1 MKKSI
6 YYIGIALMCAGS
18 FMPSNAQELSTKQE
32 RMLKAAALNRLDEYR
47 AYHSMGDEEIYYNFL
62 DLFANDS
69 CKVYN
74 DQLGLGGKD
83 QITVKEYADRQRN
96 KLHAPQFFFSNIRIG
111 RIWKDGESWKIE
123 LTYNKSASY
132 VNACGIQFSTKDF
145 YENEFEEK
153 AIMEFPSDMK
163 KCKILSINGSID
175 SKRKLA
181 ENYIVYLSTSERDSQ
196 LVYSPKNGG
205 PKQKLK
211 FNSFGQML
219 FEQGVS
225 VNEFKYSDPD
235 MTLKPVIN
243 EECHTMQM
251 NYKARRWRLR
261 PHYDVT
267 IGDFYKIKTTDD
279 KINSSSSGNEFG
291 IDFGYTIPSKGIV
304 KFSVNLGLGVAT
316 SKINLDS
323 PEFNYSYETNEDV
336 DGDTYL
342 RRYQIGATDQAIS
355 LSHLNIPVYI
365 DADFCFSRFVSMYVQ
380 AGLKNYMKM
389 SAKID
394 SYNSSMY
401 VDGLYRQYGNLVMN
415 EHWGFNGFGMH
426 QVSLNDVSDPDV
438 HAKSFAS
445 DYFGGIGLRLKPLK
459 SVPLALELGI
469 QYQSSLSSILESDAN
484 SLILQNGVSASQAI
498 NSYTKA
504 DGEKYRMLSNGVNS
518 LKRSHMKFNIGL
530 VYKF

>member
-1 MKKSI
+1 
-6 YYIGIALMCAGS
+6 
-18 FMPSNAQELSTKQE
+18 
-32 RMLKAAALNRLDEYR
+32 
-47 AYHSMGDEEIYYNFL
+47 
-62 DLFANDS
+62 
-69 CKVYN
+69 
-74 DQLGLGGKD
+74 
-83 QITVKEYADRQRN
+83 
-96 KLHAPQFFFSNIRIG
+96 
-111 RIWKDGESWKIE
+111 
-123 LTYNKSASY
+123 
-132 VNACGIQFSTKDF
+132 
-145 YENEFEEK
+145 
-153 AIMEFPSDMK
+153 MEFPSDMK

-380 AGLKNYMKM
+380 
-389 SAKID
+389 I
-394 SYNSSMY
+394 
-401 VDGLYRQYGNLVMN
+401 
-415 EHWGFNGFGMH
+415 
-426 QVSLNDVSDPDV
+426 
-438 HAKSFAS
+438 
-445 DYFGGIGLRLKPLK
+445 
-459 SVPLALELGI
+459 
-469 QYQSSLSSILESDAN
+469 
-484 SLILQNGVSASQAI
+484 
-498 NSYTKA
+498 T
-504 DGEKYRMLSNGVNS
+504 
-518 LKRSHMKFNIGL
+518 
-530 VYKF
+530 